1 MELVGRLLAE
11 CVKTQYITDIAT
23 NMNIEETDSGS
34 CGKAGLIRLVL
45 IDALSCLLRVLF
57 ENIISLDQEDDED
70 KERMA
75 KLSWITL
82 SNIVSCHKRIK

>member
-1 MELVGRLLAE
+1 M
-11 CVKTQYITDIAT
+11 KTQYITDIAT
-23 NMNIEETDSGS
+23 NMAIEETDSGS
-34 CGKAGLIRLVL
+34 CEKAGLIRLIL

-57 ENIISLDQEDDED
+57 ENIMSLDQEDDED

-82 SNIVSCHKRIK
+82 SNIVACHKRIK